1 LYFHKVGHVVL
12 GRTPC
17 MNVIDPTMPLIQA
30 WVSQCILRHDAA
42 RSYMQLK
49 DHQQVL
55 CPMCMVW
62 PFALPLNPGRRRSAS
77 RTWSG
82 SFVGV
87 GRFCGIHRKDG
98 LQGILS
104 TSPQQQAHCT
114 SQHLNPNHHTE
125 SRCCPQLSERKQI
138 PTIST
143 RRTGRPQEG
152 CRGKYNSVIVKIHR
166 APVYLGR
173 GDHKILGPSQESPS
187 TFSEPPFRRVDRA
200 GICFCLPKHAPA
212 HSGNGPKHFPAPPC
226 STARRGAN
234 PALQHRRIAK
244 QQTTQPSNT
253 PSNQAA
259 CMSHP
264 NADYHQNRQPNSA
277 HSSPAPFIRLCQHW
291 RVGKHGLS
299 PAIVWAPE
307 RGGASTMMGTR
318 RLTIDVQCSEKEW
331 SQSHDTRV

>member
-1 LYFHKVGHVVL
+1 LEPHLGALQQFSLHCCCCCCWLLLLRTGVVVVVAVVAVASSLRCRRIPKPSMQPRGWQYGLYFHKVGHVVL

-114 SQHLNPNHHTE
+114 SQHLNLNHHTE

-152 CRGKYNSVIVKIHR
+152 CGGKYNSVIVKIHR

-173 GDHKILGPSQESPS
+173 GDHKILGPS
-187 TFSEPPFRRVDRA
+187 R
-200 GICFCLPKHAPA
+200 
-212 HSGNGPKHFPAPPC
+212 
-226 STARRGAN
+226 
-234 PALQHRRIAK
+234 
-244 QQTTQPSNT
+244 
-253 PSNQAA
+253 
-259 CMSHP
+259 
-264 NADYHQNRQPNSA
+264 
-277 HSSPAPFIRLCQHW
+277 
-291 RVGKHGLS
+291 
-299 PAIVWAPE
+299 
-307 RGGASTMMGTR
+307 
-318 RLTIDVQCSEKEW
+318 
-331 SQSHDTRV
+331 